1 MYLDG
6 LEIAGLGAGMVF
18 LALVVMLVS
27 TLILR
32 SVIDRLYKFR
42 AARAPVAQP
51 TTPTPVE
58 EPPPAFSPATP
69 LEAPPSTSGST
80 QPAPRDK
87 AARAAAI
94 AVALYLAEEEEAEG
108 RTDR

>member
-18 LALVVMLVS
+18 LALVVMLIA
-27 TLILR
+27 TLSLR
-32 SVIDRLYKFR
+32 LLIDRLDKVR
-42 AARAPVAQP
+42 ASSAPVAP
-51 TTPTPVE
+51 PPALPE
-58 EPPPAFSPATP
+58 EPPVAFSPATP
-69 LEAPPSTSGST
+69 VESPPS
-80 QPAPRDK
+80 APESVIATPKDK

-94 AVALYLAEEEEAEG
+94 AVALYLTEEEEAEG

>member
-1 MYLDG
+1 MYIDG

-27 TLILR
+27 TLVLR
-32 SVIDRLYKFR
+32 LVIDRLDKFR
-42 AARAPVAQP
+42 TARVSAAPL
-51 TTPTPVE
+51 PTPVE

-69 LEAPPSTSGST
+69 VEAAPTTPESAAS
-80 QPAPRDK
+80 APRDR

-94 AVALYLAEEEEAEG
+94 AVALYLAEKEEAEG
-108 RTDR
+108 RSDR

>member
-18 LALVVMLVS
+18 LALVVMLAS

-32 SVIDRLYKFR
+32 LVTERLDKFR
-42 AARAPVAQP
+42 TAKVSATPL
-51 TTPTPVE
+51 PTPVE

-69 LEAPPSTSGST
+69 VEAAPRTPESTA
-80 QPAPRDK
+80 PAPRDK

-94 AVALYLAEEEEAEG
+94 AVALYLTEEEETEG
-108 RTDR
+108 RTGR

>member
-27 TLILR
+27 TLVLR
-32 SVIDRLYKFR
+32 LVMEKAHKMR
-42 AARAPVAQP
+42 AARVPAAPLP
-51 TTPTPVE
+51 TPTE
-58 EPPPAFSPATP
+58 EPPATFSPATP
-69 LEAPPSTSGST
+69 VDTAPSR
-80 QPAPRDK
+80 PASAATESHDK

-94 AVALYLAEEEEAEG
+94 AVALYLTEEEEAEG

>member
-27 TLILR
+27 TLVLR
-32 SVIDRLYKFR
+32 LVIDRIDKLR
-42 AARAPVAQP
+42 AARVTAAAPP
-51 TTPTPVE
+51 PTPIE
-58 EPPPAFSPATP
+58 EPPAAFSPATP
-69 LEAPPSTSGST
+69 VDSPSVAPESTTST
-80 QPAPRDK
+80 AKDK

-94 AVALYLAEEEEAEG
+94 AVALYLTEEEEAEG

>member
-27 TLILR
+27 TLGLR
-32 SVIDRLYKFR
+32 LVIDRLDR
-42 AARAPVAQP
+42 VRGARAPAA
-51 TTPTPVE
+51 TPAE
-58 EPPPAFSPATP
+58 EPPVASSPVEPAAPA
-69 LEAPPSTSGST
+69 AA
-80 QPAPRDK
+80 APRDK

-94 AVALYLAEEEEAEG
+94 AVALHLAEEEEAQG
-108 RTDR
+108 RSDR

>member
-27 TLILR
+27 TLVLR
-32 SVIDRLYKFR
+32 LVIDRLDKLR
-42 AARAPVAQP
+42 AARVAAAPPPIP
-51 TTPTPVE
+51 TE
-58 EPPPAFSPATP
+58 EPPAAFSPATP
-69 LEAPPSTSGST
+69 LESAPSAPEASA
-80 QPAPRDK
+80 PAPRDK